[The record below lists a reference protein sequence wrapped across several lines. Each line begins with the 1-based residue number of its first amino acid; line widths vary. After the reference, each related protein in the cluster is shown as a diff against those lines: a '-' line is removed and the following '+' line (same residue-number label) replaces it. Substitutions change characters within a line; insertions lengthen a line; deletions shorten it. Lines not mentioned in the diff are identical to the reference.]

1 MCTQQL
7 PQPAQSGC
15 CANSSAHSSRARLA
29 APSFTAQCLRVPV
42 PVTPPRLFSQPAA
55 NLEGNPSLSLVYL
68 CFSPTTATVEKS
80 FPFSCEHLPLQT
92 LTFRN
97 HQHRAG
103 ERELSPLHRASSA
116 GAKQTRGVWCA
127 AGCSVTFVSAHT
139 STTQLLSATRRS
151 TASSELFLT
160 CLLTNSFLLLKD
172 TARCLT
178 WHQSYAPRRPSHKE
192 GRQKWCYLPEWKSGF
207 GQDLGLRTLASPDPR
222 RIAYWGVPN
231 KLQHSLFPF
240 LISET
245 KIAFAYFI
253 IVRYRSLSKCSQQQ
267 TFKEKPCSEHLCYQI
282 KRRSHSNA
290 AMHSPIPQS
299 RSASMSFQVWDHSTG
314 L

>member
-1 MCTQQL
+1 MPSCPGACNTTTAI
-7 PQPAQSGC
+7 QPARC
-15 CANSSAHSSRARLA
+15 K
-29 APSFTAQCLRVPV
+29 
-42 PVTPPRLFSQPAA
+42 PRRESKSQPCVFVLFSNHSNRREVISFLLWAP
-55 NLEGNPSLSLVYL
+55 
-68 CFSPTTATVEKS
+68 PTAD
-80 FPFSCEHLPLQT
+80 
-92 LTFRN
+92 TFRN

-222 RIAYWGVPN
+222 RTAYWGVPN